1 MKYNAEIVHGTFS
14 IFTILFE
21 AERDKSAHGVTI
33 NFFHSLRAHFYMHNL
48 HRNDILL
55 NFQNL
60 IKFIV
65 CKFFQVIYYVIF
77 RRASCHAY
85 FRRDEV
91 IEWAG

>member
-1 MKYNAEIVHGTFS
+1 MDKIIPKKLYKNILVIACNNIYDMKYNTKIVHGNFYH
-14 IFTILFE
+14 FRR

-33 NFFHSLRAHFYMHNL
+33 NFFSPLRAHFYMHNL

-65 CKFFQVIYYVIF
+65 CKFFK
-77 RRASCHAY
+77 
-85 FRRDEV
+85 
-91 IEWAG
+91 